1 MVSWLD
7 QPLYVI
13 LEGCSPLFNAIFYT
27 VCSNFRTALT
37 AFFMVGLK
45 LLEGVDWNREGL
57 WLTMNPEVLS
67 GTTLEVYR
75 FLLKSSKPV
84 GTRELQRA
92 LNLSSSSV
100 ATYHLTKLEDAGL
113 LKREMGGFTVSKFLL
128 ENSVKVSRFL
138 VLRYFFYSVFA
149 IAALLLELTVMKPN
163 VIYREYAFS
172 LAVTGILVLFLCYET
187 AKTWLRGNL

>member
-1 MVSWLD
+1 
-7 QPLYVI
+7 
-13 LEGCSPLFNAIFYT
+13 
-27 VCSNFRTALT
+27 
-37 AFFMVGLK
+37 MVGLK

-138 VLRYFFYSVFA
+138 VPRYFFYSVFA
-149 IAALLLELTVMKPN
+149 IAAL
-163 VIYREYAFS
+163 
-172 LAVTGILVLFLCYET
+172 
-187 AKTWLRGNL
+187 